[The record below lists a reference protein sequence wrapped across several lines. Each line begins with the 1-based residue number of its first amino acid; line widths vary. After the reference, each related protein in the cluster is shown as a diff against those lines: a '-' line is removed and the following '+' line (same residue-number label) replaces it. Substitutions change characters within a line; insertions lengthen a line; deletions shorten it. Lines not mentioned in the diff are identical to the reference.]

1 MKVKIKRIDKSLP
14 LPVYETSGS
23 VGFDIL
29 SREDVVV
36 KSKEIKLI
44 PGNVIVE
51 TPPGYMLLLTLR
63 SSTPKKKGL
72 IKPHGVGVVDQ
83 DYCGEKDEVKIQ
95 VYNISD
101 LEVKVR
107 RGEKIAQGIFVKV
120 EKCEW
125 EEQEYMGKGRGGFGS
140 TDSSQEVYSADKGTT
155 T

>member
-23 VGFDIL
+23 VGFDIV
-29 SREDVVV
+29 SREDVVI
-36 KSKEIKLI
+36 KPKEIALI

-83 DYCGEKDEVKIQ
+83 DYRGEKDEVKVQ

-101 LEVKVR
+101 KETKINK
-107 RGEKIAQGIFVKV
+107 GEKVAQGIFVRIDKF
-120 EKCEW
+120 EW
-125 EEQEYMGKGRGGFGS
+125 EEQQEMGKSRGGFGS
-140 TDSSQEVYSADKGTT
+140 TDYKLK
-155 T
+155 